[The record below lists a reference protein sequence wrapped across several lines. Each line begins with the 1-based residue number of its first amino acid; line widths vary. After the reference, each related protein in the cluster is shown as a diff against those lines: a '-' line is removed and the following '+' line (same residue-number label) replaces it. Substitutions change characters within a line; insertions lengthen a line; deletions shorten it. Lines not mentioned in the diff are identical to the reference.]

1 MAIDESAGNGHRNG
15 NGNGHGGGTALEQRV
30 EVQRA
35 LVRRTASQLEDRL
48 RDRSHEVREAIDVAR
63 EKMQEVREKVHL
75 IGDRMHDVTAFVQRH
90 RYAVLGGALVAG
102 AVLGV
107 RGGRRPRRGRGDPEI
122 RYVLADHPKRSSLL
136 GSILGAA
143 AAFAA
148 KQGIGYVAERLQG
161 GDDGYP
167 R

>member
-1 MAIDESAGNGHRNG
+1 MAIDQPGDGNGHRNG
-15 NGNGHGGGTALEQRV
+15 NGHGGGSALEHRV

-35 LVRRTASQLEDRL
+35 LVRRTASELEDRL
-48 RDRSHEVREAIDVAR
+48 RDRSHEMREAIDSAR
-63 EKMQEVREKVHL
+63 EKVQEVREKVHL

-107 RGGRRPRRGRGDPEI
+107 RGGRRVRRGRGDPEI
-122 RYVLADHPKRSSLL
+122 RYVLAEQPKKSSLV

-148 KQGIGYVAERLQG
+148 KQGISYVAEHLQG
-161 GDDGYP
+161 GETGE
-167 R
+167 